1 MKWML
6 KQNCILHPLTGA
18 SVRIDGVDL
27 CYECW
32 NRASAETREKIKR
45 AVANWNKGLY
55 TKEDFEN
62 VLAMIATDPNNPELM
77 ASIEKSDDAESYRR
91 THRDD

>member
-6 KQNCILHPLTGA
+6 KHNCILHPLTKA
-18 SVRIDGVDL
+18 SVRIDGVEL

-32 NRASAETREKIKR
+32 NKASAEIREKIKR

-62 VLAMIATDPNNPELM
+62 VLFHITEEAPEVM
-77 ASIEKSDDAESYRR
+77 GSIETSDCAEAYRR
-91 THRDD
+91 THREE